1 MKRKSRCSEDAYA
14 IETKLIYGKAFT
26 PKWDYSHHVVPPI
39 SSSATFRLD
48 SAERGAQ
55 GFVEFAHTSED
66 LHVKSKAPIYI
77 YDRLGEPNKDM
88 LEEHLA
94 LAECGGAAVTFSTGM
109 AAISAVFGI
118 LTAAGDEIVTHKTLY
133 GCTYSLLTNWY
144 PRYKIEAK
152 LVDLTNAHNLKKHLS
167 RRTKVVY
174 FETPVNP
181 TLELI
186 DIAAIGEVVRAE
198 NKNRKP
204 NERISVVVDNTFATP
219 FCQRPLKLDADFV
232 AHSLTKN
239 IGGFGTDMGGAV
251 VGPEWSRDRLLLY
264 RKDFGGVL
272 ATKSA
277 WPILVYGLPTLS
289 LRTRHQEKNAME
301 IAKFLSMHDRIE
313 RVSYPG
319 LPSHPQHALAKR
331 QMVDYDGNFAP
342 GIMVYFTVKGRT
354 AAERRHG
361 GERLINELAKNA
373 YTVTLA
379 VSLGNIRTL
388 VEHPASM
395 THSMISLEEQEEK
408 GIDPGGVRMSVGL
421 EHVGDVLRDLKMA
434 LDKL

>member
-1 MKRKSRCSEDAYA
+1 MKRKPHCSEEDYA
-14 IETKLIYGKAFT
+14 VETKLIYGKAYT
-26 PKWDYSHHVVPPI
+26 PKWDYSHHLVPPI

-48 SAERGAQ
+48 SVERGAQ

-66 LHVKSKAPIYI
+66 VMVKSKGPIYV

-94 LAECGGAAVTFSTGM
+94 FAECGGVAVTFSTGM
-109 AAISAVFGI
+109 AAISAVLGI
-118 LTAAGDEIVTHKTLY
+118 LAATGDEIITHKTLY

-144 PRYKIEAK
+144 PRYKVGVGF
-152 LVDLTNAHNLKKHLS
+152 VDLTDPGNLKKQLS
-167 RRTKVVY
+167 RRTRVVY

-186 DIAAIGEVVRAE
+186 DIAAIGEIVQAE
-198 NKNRKP
+198 NKERGP
-204 NERISVVVDNTFATP
+204 NKRIWIVIDNTFATP
-219 FCQRPLKLDADFV
+219 FCQRPLELGADFV
-232 AHSLTKN
+232 VHSLTKN

-251 VGPEWSRDRLLLY
+251 IGPNWSHDRLLLY

-272 ATKSA
+272 AAKSA

-289 LRTRHQEKNAME
+289 LRTRHQEKNAIE
-301 IAKFLSMHDRIE
+301 IAKFLTMDERID

-319 LPSHPQHALAKR
+319 LSCHPQHTLAKE

-342 GIMVYFTVKGRT
+342 GTMIYCTVKGET
-354 AAERRHG
+354 PADRRHN
-361 GERLINELAKNA
+361 GERLVNALARDA

-395 THSMISLEEQEEK
+395 THSMVPPEEQVKE
-408 GIDPGGVRMSVGL
+408 GIDPGGLRISVGL
-421 EHVGDVLRDLKMA
+421 ENVQDVLQDFKRA
-434 LDKL
+434 FEEI